1 MAMSLLVLTVGV
13 GVILLVAY
21 YTYGTWVARQLDLRA
36 DASTPAC
43 QVNDG
48 LDFVPTPAPYLF
60 SQHFSAIAAAGP
72 IVGPIAAGLLFGWVP
87 ALVWILIG
95 SVFIGGVHDMGSLIA
110 SVRHKARSIA
120 EIVREHMSRRAYM
133 LFLAFV
139 WIALVYIVVAF
150 TDLTATTFAPRMP
163 APLGAAATAA
173 DQAAY
178 AKALEAVETG
188 KAVASSSMIY
198 LLLAVVMGLVL
209 RYTKISLGRAT
220 AIFMPLV
227 LVSIWVGPYIPL
239 AIPEALWWNG
249 SAAKTWDI
257 LLLLYCGV
265 ASVVPVWALLQ
276 PRGFLGGYFLS
287 ATVLLAFL
295 GIVAG
300 SFMPNAGIDIN
311 YPAFRGG
318 FSVTDERTGAVAWVF
333 PVLFVTIACGACS
346 GFHSLISSG
355 TSSKQLKAETDAKT
369 IGYGTMLLEA
379 FVAVISLSCVMIL
392 ARGASGNPD
401 QIFAQG
407 VSRFIALLASAF
419 GVDFGTAQ
427 TYLYRFSLLAFA
439 TFIYDTL
446 DVCTRLGR
454 YVLQEFTGWHNT
466 RGRFVCT
473 LLTLL
478 PPLYLVL
485 QTLTHPV
492 TGQEVP
498 AWRMFWTLF
507 GTANQLLAALTLVGV
522 TVWLLRT
529 GKTWWYTAVPAAF
542 MLAVTFAS
550 LGLIILD
557 WTRSFPSATRFDPN
571 GPLSTLLFLLAL
583 LVVVEAVT
591 VVGRNL
597 RTRAAPVAIS

>member
-1 MAMSLLVLTVGV
+1 MNLLVLTIGT

-21 YTYGTWVARQLDLRA
+21 STYGRWVARKLELRA
-36 DASTPAC
+36 DVTTPAC
-43 QVNDG
+43 EVNDG

-72 IVGPIAAGLLFGWVP
+72 IVGPITAGLLFGWMP

-95 SVFIGGVHDMGSLIA
+95 SIFIGGVHDMGSLIA

-150 TDLTATTFAPRMP
+150 TDLTATTFAPKSP
-163 APLGAAATAA
+163 GPLAANATAA
-173 DQAAY
+173 EQTAHAAQV
-178 AKALEAVETG
+178 EAVETG
-188 KAVASSSMIY
+188 KAVASSSMLY
-198 LLLAVVMGLVL
+198 LLLAVVMGFLL
-209 RYTKISLGRAT
+209 KYTKLSLGLAT

-227 LVSIWVGPYIPL
+227 LVSIWAGPYLPL

-249 SAAKTWDI
+249 SAAKSWDI
-257 LLLLYCGV
+257 LLLVYCGV

-276 PRGFLGGYFLS
+276 PRGFLGGYFL
-287 ATVLLAFL
+287 TVTILLAFL

-300 SFMPNAGIDIN
+300 SFIADAGIDIS

-318 FSVTDERTGAVAWVF
+318 FSVTDEKTGAVVFLF

-346 GFHSLISSG
+346 GFHSMISSG
-355 TSSKQLKAETDAKT
+355 TSSKQLKFETDAKP
-369 IGYGTMLLEA
+369 IGYGAMLAEA
-379 FVAVISLSCVMIL
+379 FVAVISLSCVMIM
-392 ARGASGNPD
+392 AQGASGNPD
-401 QIFAQG
+401 QIFARG
-407 VSRFIALLASAF
+407 VSRFIALFASVF
-419 GVDFGTAQ
+419 GVNYTTAQ
-427 TYLYRFSLLAFA
+427 DYLYRFALLAFA

-466 RGRFVCT
+466 GGRFVCT
-473 LLTLL
+473 LLTLV

-492 TGQEVP
+492 TGLEVP

-507 GTANQLLAALTLVGV
+507 GTANQLLAALTLMGV

-529 GKTWWYTAVPAAF
+529 GKSWWYTGVPAVF
-542 MLAVTFAS
+542 MMAVTFTS
-550 LGLIILD
+550 LSTILWD
-557 WTRSFPSATRFDPN
+557 WAKKFRAATRFDAN
-571 GPLSTLLFLLAL
+571 GPLSTLLLALAL
-583 LVVVEAVT
+583 LLVIEAVA
-591 VVGRNL
+591 VISRNL
-597 RTRAAPVAIS
+597 RERAAAAGTTA

>member
-1 MAMSLLVLTVGV
+1 MNLLMLTVGT
-13 GVILLVAY
+13 GLILLAAY
-21 YTYGTWVARQLDLRA
+21 HSYGRWVARKLELSP
-36 DASTPAC
+36 DARTPAC
-43 QVNDG
+43 DINDG
-48 LDFVPTPAPYLF
+48 LDFVPTAAPYLF

-95 SVFIGGVHDMGSLIA
+95 SIFIGGVHDMGSLIA

-120 EIVREHMSRRAYM
+120 EIVREYMSRRAYM

-150 TDLTATTFAPRMP
+150 TDLTATTFAPKP
-163 APLGAAATAA
+163 PVPLGADAAAA
-173 DQAAY
+173 ELATYAAQA
-178 AKALEAVETG
+178 EAVETG
-188 KAVASSSMIY
+188 KAVASSSMLY
-198 LLLAVVMGLVL
+198 LALAVVMGFVL
-209 RYTKISLGRAT
+209 RYTKLSLGLAT
-220 AIFMPLV
+220 AVFMPLV
-227 LVSIWVGPYIPL
+227 LLSIWAGPHLPL
-239 AIPEALWWNG
+239 AIPQALWWNG

-265 ASVVPVWALLQ
+265 ASIVPVWALLQ
-276 PRGFLGGYFLS
+276 PRGFLGGYFLTG
-287 ATVLLAFL
+287 TVLLAFL

-300 SFMPNAGIDIN
+300 SFVANAGIDIQ

-318 FSVTDERTGAVAWVF
+318 FWVTDERTGAVVWLF

-346 GFHSLISSG
+346 GFHSMISSG
-355 TSSKQLKAETDAKT
+355 TSSKQLRVETDAKA
-369 IGYGTMLLEA
+369 IGYGAMLLEA

-392 ARGASGNPD
+392 ARGAGGNPD
-401 QIFAQG
+401 QIFASG
-407 VSRFIALLASAF
+407 VSRFIALLASSF
-419 GVDFGTAQ
+419 GVAYDTAQ
-427 TYLYRFSLLAFA
+427 SYLYRFALLAFA

-466 RGRFVCT
+466 RGRYVCT
-473 LLTLL
+473 ILTLA

-492 TGQEVP
+492 TGQEIP

-529 GKTWWYTAVPAAF
+529 GKSWWYTAVPAVF
-542 MLAVTFAS
+542 MIAVTFTS
-550 LGLIILD
+550 LGMIL
-557 WTRSFPSATRFDPN
+557 WNWGLQFRAATRFDAN
-571 GPLSTLLFLLAL
+571 GPLSTLLFVLAL
-583 LVVVEAVT
+583 LLVVEAVA
-591 VVGRNL
+591 VIGRNL
-597 RTRAAPVAIS
+597 RLTQAVP